1 MKQSQVYFGVIGL
14 LVASP
19 LLSAPISAVIGLDN
33 SQIIENNQTIS
44 LTPNEGTL
52 LPLQENFS
60 PIIYPQ
66 SGAYGNWLN
75 EIGKKVRIEHK
86 QRDLSYTGR
95 LVKLEQNTLSFSIS
109 INGKL
114 TTLPLSDFYLIPN
127 EQDSEKEGT
136 SNATLPIS
144 YQSNQLSWSPQ
155 LNLVLENGSV
165 SVSQQ
170 AMLQNRSDSEITLE
184 DSILHYSRTESPQF
198 LKVERASLAMDS
210 APAAVTY
217 QDNEILFPLNTNNLT
232 LPPYSNLLYALPS
245 SKSKI
250 SNQKQV
256 ANIYTHNN
264 STGEIKLNFDH
275 QINFT
280 FEQDGLPGQYKVF
293 WKKDKLLIPAN
304 TVTLETVRTGHS
316 TSITTNKSQ
325 DLTGHLTLINASSK
339 KYPSTQT
346 WEATIINHSNQ
357 AQNYSIEQNTN
368 GILTIIEGDEVN
380 QTSANSLK
388 LSGKIEANSEK
399 TLHYKIKLNN

>member
-1 MKQSQVYFGVIGL
+1 MKQSQVYFGIIGL
-14 LVASP
+14 FVAFP

-33 SQIIENNQTIS
+33 SQIIENNQIIS

-52 LPLQENFS
+52 LPLQEKFS

-114 TTLPLSDFYLIPN
+114 TTLPVSDFYLIPN

-136 SNATLPIS
+136 SNRTFPVS

-165 SVSQQ
+165 SVYQQ
-170 AMLQNRSDSEITLE
+170 AMLQNRSDSEITLQ
-184 DSILHYSRTESPQF
+184 DSVLHYSRTESPQF

-210 APAAVTY
+210 APAVTY
-217 QDNEILFPLNTNNLT
+217 QDNEILFPLKTNNLT

-264 STGEIKLNFDH
+264 SMGELKLNFVH

-293 WKKDKLLIPAN
+293 WSKDKLLIPAN
-304 TVTLETVRTGHS
+304 TVTLETVRAGHS

-325 DLTGHLTLINASSK
+325 DLTGYLTLISASSK
-339 KYPSTQT
+339 KYPNTQT
-346 WEATIINHSNQ
+346 WEATIINHSTQ
-357 AQNYSIEQNTN
+357 IQSYSIEQNTN
-368 GILTIIEGDEVN
+368 GILTIIEGDEAN

-388 LSGKIEANSEK
+388 LSGKIEANSQK
-399 TLHYKIKLNN
+399 TLSYKIKLNN

>member
-1 MKQSQVYFGVIGL
+1 MKKSQIYFGVISL
-14 LVASP
+14 FVASP

-33 SQIIENNQTIS
+33 SQIIENHQIVS

-66 SGAYGNWLN
+66 FGVDGNWVN

-86 QRDLSYTGR
+86 QRDLSYTGK

-114 TTLPLSDFYLIPN
+114 TTLPLNDFYLIPN
-127 EQDSEKEGT
+127 EQDSEKEGISST
-136 SNATLPIS
+136 TFPIS

-155 LNLVLENGSV
+155 LNLVLENDSV

-170 AMLQNRSDSEITLE
+170 AMLQNRSNSEITLE
-184 DSILHYSRTESPQF
+184 DSLLHYSRTESPQL
-198 LKVERASLAMDS
+198 LKVERTSFAMDS
-210 APAAVTY
+210 APASVTY
-217 QDNEILFPLNTNNLT
+217 QNNEVLFPLNTNNLT

-250 SNQKQV
+250 NNQKQV

-264 STGEIKLNFDH
+264 STGELKLNFDN

-293 WKKDKLLIPAN
+293 WKKDKLLIPSN
-304 TVTLETVRTGHS
+304 TVTLETVRAGHS
-316 TSITTNKSQ
+316 TSIITNKSQ
-325 DLTGHLTLINASSK
+325 DLKGHLTLLSASSK

-357 AQNYSIEQNTN
+357 VQNYSIGQNTN

-380 QTSANSLK
+380 QTSASSLK
-388 LSGKIEANSEK
+388 LSGTIKANSEE